1 MSAALWP
8 LCFRFAFALTRRKAM
23 SRKRGQFRLVVF
35 GHGPSHLDA
44 LSLWPPM
51 SNQTTKVDIRGGRL
65 GACSSRPPALFISCM
80 CSRLPAAASVCQALV
95 VNQVKLSASLA
106 AVSVSHLHFAQL
118 LCSSVFGPM
127 TLRPL
132 APPTKSVSLS
142 LLSARILRA
151 SADLPQLLPPSP
163 PADLLSRI

>member
-1 MSAALWP
+1 MGNLGWSFLDMGHP
-8 LCFRFAFALTRRKAM
+8 TSTLCH
-23 SRKRGQFRLVVF
+23 F
-35 GHGPSHLDA
+35 GHQC
-44 LSLWPPM
+44 
-51 SNQTTKVDIRGGRL
+51 QTKQPKWTSVVVDL
-65 GACSSRPPALFISCM
+65 VPVHPAPLHVVHSPRPPALFISCM